1 MDSELIKIIGEKKYP
16 LLALLNQC
24 DRIEE
29 IPQIILNSYKWKK
42 TSSAFYQEDKY
53 LNGKRFKMKISPFKL
68 PRRKILISW

>member
-42 TSSAFYQEDKY
+42 
-53 LNGKRFKMKISPFKL
+53 NIISIL
-68 PRRKILISW
+68 PRRQIFKWKEI